1 MSLFNLKNIRNHP
14 RRSGFDLSS
23 KVAFTAKVGELL
35 PVKTIMCLPG
45 DRFDLKVEAFTRT
58 QPINTS
64 AYTRIREYY
73 DWYFVPLRLLWKN
86 APAVLSQMN
95 NNPQSAISPMASIE
109 VGNYLPTISLD
120 DIGETLKHLASSGNN
135 EVGFNRADAS
145 YKLLQY
151 LRYGNC
157 NDDVSKKYGTSNQNV
172 SQQYDQ
178 NFRVSV
184 FPLLAYQK
192 IYNDYFRNTQWESS
206 QPYTYNIDYYDGST
220 ERIGLG
226 LGGSVQQHTCF
237 DLRYCNYPKDMFMG
251 VLPDAQ
257 YGAVSSVSLA
267 NITNDNL
274 IAVNPA
280 SSTSTGQTIN
290 QYKDGVLQSWS
301 TGMQPLGFDVL
312 ALRKAEALQR
322 WKEVSLNNS
331 QNYRSQIKAHFGV
344 DVGQY
349 ASGMSIY
356 VGGTTG
362 NIGISEVVN
371 QNLASENVANI
382 AGKGVGSSNG
392 YEKFTADD
400 YGVLMCI
407 YHAVPLIDYELTSPD
422 VQYHLN
428 VATDYPIPEL
438 DSIGMESLPL
448 SYFTNNH
455 GTNRE
460 SRILGYLPRYYAFKT
475 SNDYILGSFTTT
487 EKEWV
492 APYPVQMFGNRLDID
507 YTVFKV
513 NPSILNS
520 IFVADADSTWDTDQL
535 LINSFYD
542 VKVVRNLDYS
552 GLPF

>member
-1 MSLFNLKNIRNHP
+1 MSLFNLRKIKNHP

-45 DRFDLKVEAFTRT
+45 DLFDLKVEAFTRT

-86 APAVLSQMN
+86 APAALSQMVS
-95 NNPQSAISPMASIE
+95 NPQSAVNNLNSLR
-109 VGNYLPTISLD
+109 VGNYLPTISLQEISD
-120 DIGETLKHLASSGNN
+120 SLGYLKNSGSN
-135 EVGFNRADAS
+135 EVGFERASCS

-157 NDDVSKKYGTSNQNV
+157 NKSLSNLGTSSSTPSQSFNEDFTV
-172 SQQYDQ
+172 SL
-178 NFRVSV
+178 

-192 IYNDYFRNTQWESS
+192 IYSDYFRNTQWEASE
-206 QPYTYNIDYYDGST
+206 PYTYNIDYYDGTSK
-220 ERIGLG
+220 
-226 LGGSVQQHTCF
+226 GSFALSSSVSNQHTYF

-257 YGAVSSVSLA
+257 YGATSSVNLV
-267 NITNDNL
+267 NISNDN
-274 IAVNPA
+274 IIGVNP
-280 SSTSTGQTIN
+280 SITTSNGQTIN
-290 QYKDGVLQSWS
+290 QYKDGSLQSWQ
-301 TGMQPLGFDVL
+301 TGIQNLGFDVL

-362 NIGISEVVN
+362 NIGISEVTN
-371 QNLASENVANI
+371 QNLSADNVASI

-392 YEKFTADD
+392 YEKFKADD

-407 YHAVPLIDYELTSPD
+407 YHAVPLIDYVLNSPD
-422 VQYHLN
+422 AQYHLN
-428 VATDYPIPEL
+428 LVTDYPIPEL
-438 DSIGMESLPL
+438 DSIGMESIPF
-448 SYFTNNH
+448 SYFDNTVS
-455 GTNRE
+455 GSE
-460 SRILGYLPRYYAFKT
+460 GKVLGYLPRYYPFKT
-475 SNDYILGSFTTT
+475 SNDYVLGAFTTT

-492 APYPVQMFGNRLDID
+492 APYNINIFATNWKGGYAN
-507 YTVFKV
+507 FKV
-513 NPSILNS
+513 NPSILNP
-520 IFVADADSTWDTDQL
+520 IFVADVDENWDTDQL
-535 LINSFYD
+535 LINSYYD
-542 VKVVRNLDYS
+542 VKVARNLDYS

>member
-1 MSLFNLKNIRNHP
+1 MSLFNLKKIKNHP

-45 DRFDLKVEAFTRT
+45 DSFELKVEAFTRT

-86 APAVLSQMN
+86 APAALSQMVA
-95 NNPQSAISPMASIE
+95 NPQSAVNNLHPLR
-109 VGNYLPTISLD
+109 VGNYLPTISLN
-120 DIGETLKHLASSGNN
+120 DISDSLGFLKSSGSN
-135 EVGFNRADAS
+135 EVGFDRAACS

-157 NDDVSKKYGTSNQNV
+157 NKSSTNLGTSSSTLSQSFQEDFTV
-172 SQQYDQ
+172 SM
-178 NFRVSV
+178 

-192 IYNDYFRNTQWESS
+192 IYSDYFRNTQWETSE
-206 QPYTYNIDYYDGST
+206 PYTYNIDYFDGTSK
-220 ERIGLG
+220 
-226 LGGSVQQHTCF
+226 GSFALTSAVSSQHTYF

-251 VLPDAQ
+251 VLPDSQ
-257 YGAVSSVSLA
+257 YGATSSVNLV
-267 NITNDNL
+267 NISNDNL
-274 IAVNPA
+274 IGVNPSTTT
-280 SSTSTGQTIN
+280 SSGQTIN
-290 QYKDGVLQSWS
+290 QYKNGSLQSWQS
-301 TGMQPLGFDVL
+301 GIQSLGFDVL

-331 QNYRSQIKAHFGV
+331 QNYRSQIKAHYGV
-344 DVGQY
+344 DVGEY
-349 ASGMSIY
+349 ASGMAIY

-362 NIGISEVVN
+362 NIGISEVTN
-371 QNLASENVANI
+371 QNLSADNVASI

-392 YEKFTADD
+392 FDKFKADD
-400 YGVLMCI
+400 FGVLMCI
-407 YHAVPLIDYELTSPD
+407 YHAVPLIDYVLNSPD

-428 VATDYPIPEL
+428 LVTDYPIPEL
-438 DSIGMESLPL
+438 DSIGMESLPFT
-448 SYFTNNH
+448 YFDNTVA
-455 GTNRE
+455 GA
-460 SRILGYLPRYYAFKT
+460 SGKIMGYLPRYYAFKT
-475 SNDYILGSFTTT
+475 SNDYVLGAFTTT

-492 APYPVQMFGNRLDID
+492 APYHINMFAQNWTGGYAN
-507 YTVFKV
+507 FKV

-520 IFVADADSTWDTDQL
+520 IFVADVDENWDTDQL